1 MRNVLL
7 TIAMIMA
14 VMTACEKEQPEN
26 PYEQVVYEFPE
37 VTADL
42 SALQPGNFA
51 YLHEK
56 VFRPTCANSGC
67 HDGTFEP
74 AFTGISS
81 SYNSLVNHPG
91 ISNDLENSYE
101 HRVVP
106 GDPDNSLLWARMT
119 VDLPNSSGIM
129 PLTVDAGSD
138 WPDQQAYYRSLIYDW
153 IAAGAPDM
161 FGTPAPPA
169 GADFPPGV
177 EGLLAFPEGN
187 TTNPYQ
193 RDPEEA
199 GITPIEI
206 ESAPVDVWIYIED
219 DNTAQSSMVPP
230 VVMLSESLSD
240 FSEATSYT
248 MSQQPQL
255 TGVSLGGQNVPYIW
269 KATIDFSEAQPGDHF
284 YLRCVLDDNV
294 QPEAVTIPNEGSS
307 PIVNAIFSLKV
318 P

>member
-1 MRNVLL
+1 MRKVLL
-7 TIAMIMA
+7 IIIAVGIA
-14 VMTACEKEQPEN
+14 LAACKKDSPEN
-26 PYEQVVYEFPE
+26 PYEQVVYDLPE

-74 AFTGISS
+74 AFLGISS

-91 ISNDLENSYE
+91 ISNDLEGTYE

-106 GDPDNSLLWARMT
+106 GDPENSLLWARMT
-119 VDLPNSSGIM
+119 INLPNSSGVM
-129 PLTVDAGSD
+129 PLTVEPDSD

-153 IAAGAPDM
+153 IASGAPDM
-161 FGTPAPPA
+161 FGTPAPTS
-169 GADFPPGV
+169 GSDFPPSP
-177 EGLLAFPEGN
+177 EGILAFPQGN
-187 TTNPYQ
+187 TTDPYQ

-206 ESAPVDVWIYIED
+206 EAAPVDLWIYIED
-219 DNTAQSSMVPP
+219 DNTSQSLMQPP
-230 VVMLSESLSD
+230 TLLLSGNLSD

-248 MSQQPQL
+248 MSLQPAL
-255 TGVSLGGQNVPYIW
+255 TGVSLGGQNVPYVW
-269 KATIDFSEAQPGDHF
+269 RATVDFSSALAGDHF

-294 QPEAVTIPNEGSS
+294 QPEPVTIPNEGSS